1 MQQSAQRDKET
12 GCLDLMYNKAD
23 AVVIGKDK
31 VRFLKLAGN
40 VEESDDEKEADSNAE
55 MRA

>member
-23 AVVIGKDK
+23 AVIIGKDK
-31 VRFLKLAGN
+31 VRFL
-40 VEESDDEKEADSNAE
+40 
-55 MRA
+55 